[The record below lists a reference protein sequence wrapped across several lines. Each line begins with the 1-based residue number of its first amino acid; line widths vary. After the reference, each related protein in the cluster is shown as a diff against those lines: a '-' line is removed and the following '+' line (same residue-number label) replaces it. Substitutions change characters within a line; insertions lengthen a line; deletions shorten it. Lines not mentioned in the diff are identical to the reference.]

1 MSARRVRLVALACA
15 LPLAIAACDG
25 GEPTTPATA
34 TASTAAPAPSTL
46 APTEAPATATAAPPA
61 EATPAPT
68 PVPPTATTPPTPT
81 EPAATPAQ
89 GPAGTPRPVALRVAL
104 GGRDFDRP
112 IELAA
117 FPGGLVFVAEQNGLA
132 RLFDPASGQER
143 GVLFDI
149 RDRVSRSANEEGLLS
164 VALDPSF
171 GANGHVWAYYSAAN
185 PRRSV
190 LSRFTRSGGATDPG
204 SELVVLEVSQPFG
217 NHNGGAIRFGPDGML
232 YLGFGDGGSRNDPQG
247 NGQNRLTLLGSII
260 RIDVSNASTAEPYI
274 VPPDNPFAAQDDGQP
289 EIWAF
294 GFRNPWRMAFDP
306 DSGRLWVADVG
317 QNAVEEI
324 DIVSRGGNYGWNV
337 TEGDRCFRP
346 SSNCPTE
353 GLSFPVA
360 TYTHSLGCSVSG
372 GVVYRGTRVPE
383 ISGAYIY
390 GDFCSGRVWAISAD
404 AWQSGPVLIAEGEG
418 MTSFGAD
425 AAGRVYLLPF
435 EGPIFELVS
444 P

>member
-1 MSARRVRLVALACA
+1 M
-15 LPLAIAACDG
+15 
-25 GEPTTPATA
+25 
-34 TASTAAPAPSTL
+34 
-46 APTEAPATATAAPPA
+46 
-61 EATPAPT
+61 
-68 PVPPTATTPPTPT
+68 
-81 EPAATPAQ
+81 
-89 GPAGTPRPVALRVAL
+89 ALRVAL
-104 GGRDFDRP
+104 GDRSFERP
-112 IELAA
+112 IELGA
-117 FPGGLVFVAEQNGLA
+117 FPGGLVFVAEQHGLA
-132 RLFDPASGQER
+132 RIFDPVSGQER
-143 GVLFDI
+143 GVLLDI
-149 RDRVSRSANEEGLLS
+149 RDRVSRSSNEEGLLS

-171 GANGHVWAYYSAAN
+171 AANGHIWAYYSASS

-190 LSRFTRSGGATDPG
+190 LSRFTRGGGSTDPG
-204 SELVVLEVSQPFG
+204 SELVVLEVPQPFG

-232 YLGFGDGGSRNDPQG
+232 YLGFGDGGGSGDRQG

-260 RIDVSNASTAEPYI
+260 RIDVSKASTAQPYV
-274 VPPDNPFAAQDDGQP
+274 VPAGNPFAAQDDGQP

-317 QNAVEEI
+317 QGAVEEI
-324 DIVSRGGNYGWNV
+324 DIVSRGGNYGWNI

-346 SSNCPTE
+346 SSNCPIE
-353 GLSFPVA
+353 GLRFPVA

-372 GVVYRGTRVPE
+372 GIVYRGTRVPE

-404 AWQSGPVLIAEGEG
+404 AWQSGPVLIAEGRG

-425 AAGRVYLLPF
+425 AAGRVYLLPGS
-435 EGPIFELVS
+435 GPIYELVS

>member
-1 MSARRVRLVALACA
+1 MSRRRARLLALVCA
-15 LPLAIAACDG
+15 LPLAIAACG
-25 GEPTTPATA
+25 GGGATTPAAA
-34 TASTAAPAPSTL
+34 TPRVTPTAAPAE
-46 APTEAPATATAAPPA
+46 APATQLPATATAAPSS
-61 EATPAPT
+61 EATPAQPAA
-68 PVPPTATTPPTPT
+68 TATATQ
-81 EPAATPAQ
+81 PAATPTAPPTSAQ
-89 GPAGTPRPVALRVAL
+89 APPATPRPVALRVAID
-104 GGRDFDRP
+104 REFERP
-112 IELAA
+112 IELGA

-132 RLFDPASGQER
+132 RLFDPVSGQER
-143 GVLFDI
+143 GVLLDI

-171 GANGHVWAYYSAAN
+171 AANGYVWAYYSASS

-190 LSRFTRSGGATDPG
+190 LSRFTRSGGAAAG
-204 SELVVLEVSQPFG
+204 GELVVLEVPQPFG

-232 YLGFGDGGSRNDPQG
+232 YLGFGDGGGRNDPQG

-260 RIDVSNASTAEPYI
+260 RIDVSNASAARPYV
-274 VPPDNPFAAQDDGQP
+274 VPADNPFAAQNDGQP

-306 DSGRLWVADVG
+306 ESGRLWVADVG

-324 DIVSRGGNYGWNV
+324 DIVVRGGNYGWNV

-346 SSNCPTE
+346 STNCPTE

-360 TYTHSLGCSVSG
+360 TYTHSFGCSVSG
-372 GVVYRGTRVPE
+372 GIVYRGTRVPE

-404 AWQSGPVLIAEGEG
+404 DWQSGPVLIAEAPG
-418 MTSFGAD
+418 MTSFGTD
-425 AAGRVYLLPF
+425 AAGRVYLLPDG
-435 EGPIFELVS
+435 GPIYELVS